1 MRRDSRHVLQLT
13 NLTPQHPRGLR
24 APLAFLALAAA
35 AYGSAQ
41 PSAAIWLASLAGLW
55 VAALLSPP
63 GKGVSLTPLG
73 LAVFTFAGWIVL
85 SNELFNP
92 SYAAAAPFHA
102 AFLLGGFLL
111 ARQKD
116 AAPLYRVALLGALVL
131 SVWALLQFARGERAH
146 ALFDTPATLAATLN
160 LVLLPGLAYWL
171 WKDRGTL
178 LGPGL
183 TFLACALAATQS
195 RGGWLAFGSGLIA
208 LMLLSRRSGL
218 RINPRLVWTAAVLVA
233 GGLALSMRSGVS
245 GQARLA
251 LYDTAMQA
259 MQAPLTGSGYLSF
272 YYHLEPVR
280 LSVSGYSDS
289 TTYFVHN
296 DYLQVLLELGVP
308 GLLGLL
314 AIVILPVLLA
324 WKALPKLGDEEK
336 VMCVGVAA
344 AIVATATHALVDYP
358 FYIPACLLLFG
369 AALGLIDFH
378 VASDGRRLHK
388 LAKPVVTALSLW
400 VLVTPVLAEA
410 AAEHA
415 QRQWRNRDAE
425 SAAYWFEFA
434 RRVTP
439 RDWRYHWYAGQF
451 WQTVALGGNPRAAEL
466 SAAAFAAGRAAN
478 SREVRLR

>member
-1 MRRDSRHVLQLT
+1 M
-13 NLTPQHPRGLR
+13 TP
-24 APLAFLALAAA
+24 LALA
-35 AYGSAQ
+35 
-41 PSAAIWLASLAGLW
+41 
-55 VAALLSPP
+55 
-63 GKGVSLTPLG
+63 
-73 LAVFTFAGWIVL
+73 VFGFAGWMVV
-85 SNELFNP
+85 SNEFFNP
-92 SYAAAAPFHA
+92 SYAVAAPFHA

-111 ARQKD
+111 ARQTD
-116 AAPLYRVALLGALVL
+116 AARLYRVALLGALAL

-160 LVLLPGLAYWL
+160 LILLPGLVHWL
-171 WKDRGTL
+171 WRGRGTL

-183 TFLACALAATQS
+183 TFLVCALAATQS
-195 RGGWLAFGSGLIA
+195 RGGWLAFGVGFIA
-208 LMLLSRRSGL
+208 LVFFSHRAGFRVNPKIML
-218 RINPRLVWTAAVLVA
+218 TAGAVVA
-233 GGLALSMRSGVS
+233 AGFALSMRSGVS

-259 MQAPLTGSGYLSF
+259 MQAPLAGSGYLSF

-280 LSVSGYSDS
+280 LSVAGYGDS

-308 GLLGLL
+308 GLFLLL
-314 AIVILPVLLA
+314 AVVLLPLAFA
-324 WKALPKLGDEEK
+324 WRALPRMAGEEK
-336 VMCVGVAA
+336 VMCIGAAA
-344 AIVATATHALVDYP
+344 AIAATAAHAIVDYP
-358 FYIPACLLLFG
+358 FYIPVCLLLVG
-369 AALGLIDFH
+369 AAIGLIDSRIP
-378 VASDGRRLHK
+378 SDGRAMHGLV
-388 LAKPVVTALSLW
+388 KPVVTALSLW
-400 VLVTPVLAEA
+400 VLVTPVVAEA
-410 AAEHA
+410 ACEYA

-478 SREVRLR
+478 SRESRLR